1 MDRRSRDVAA
11 LLTAF
16 VSGHPGVRLGTCF
29 GEPAVYAGR
38 RVAIRGAGH
47 EVALRLAP
55 AGRDRAMALCPSRV
69 RRWHNG
75 WLYLSARADRSAG
88 AVASLFEHAVHHVAT
103 A

>member
-1 MDRRSRDVAA
+1 VERRSRDVAA
-11 LLTAF
+11 LLEAF

-29 GEPAVYAGR
+29 GEPAIYAGR
-38 RVAIRGAGH
+38 RVAIRGAGA

-55 AGRDRAMALCPSRV
+55 AGRDRAMALCPGRV

-75 WLYLSARADRSAG
+75 WLYLSAGADRSAA

>member
-1 MDRRSRDVAA
+1 MVRRSRDVAA
-11 LLTAF
+11 LLEAF
-16 VSGHPGVRLGTCF
+16 VSGRPGLRLGTCF

-38 RVAIRGAGH
+38 RIAIRGAGA

-55 AGRDRAMALCPSRV
+55 AGRDRAMTLCPGRV

-75 WLYLSARADRSAG
+75 WLYLSTRADRSAG
-88 AVASLFEHAVHHVAT
+88 VVASLFEHAVHHVAT

>member
-11 LLTAF
+11 LLKTF
-16 VSGHPGVRLGTCF
+16 VSGRPGLRLGTCF

-38 RVAIRGAGH
+38 RVAIRGAGP

-55 AGRDRAMALCPSRV
+55 AGRDRAMTLCPTRV

-75 WLYLSARADRSAG
+75 WLYLSTRAEHAG